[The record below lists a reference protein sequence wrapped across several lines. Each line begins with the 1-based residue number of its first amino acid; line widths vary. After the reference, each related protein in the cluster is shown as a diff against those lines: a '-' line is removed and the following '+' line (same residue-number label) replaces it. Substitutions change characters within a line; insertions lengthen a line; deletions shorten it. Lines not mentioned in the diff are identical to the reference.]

1 MAGASGRALVRAGN
15 GPVAR
20 GGLQAMGWASVYW
33 GGEPTARH
41 RTIIVIVVSDAGA
54 RSGAPLV
61 AGEKTARRVG
71 SHRKGGSSGCAFA
84 RAGNEPVAR
93 GGLQAMGWAS
103 VYWGGE
109 PTARHRTIHRDCG
122 VGCRRSLR
130 RAPRRWGKDS
140 EARWLARYG
149 LLCFRT
155 DWAFRPSTKTQSN
168 PFVVSLSNHERVGK
182 RMAERGAPCLTSTTA
197 CG

>member
-54 RSGAPLV
+54 RSGSPLV

-71 SHRKGGSSGCAFA
+71 SHRKGGSSGCAFTC
-84 RAGNEPVAR
+84 AGNEPVAR

-109 PTARHRTIHRDCG
+109 PTARHRTIIVI
-122 VGCRRSLR
+122 VGSDAGARSG
-130 RAPRRWGKDS
+130 APLVAGEKT
-140 EARWLARYG
+140 AR
-149 LLCFRT
+149 
-155 DWAFRPSTKTQSN
+155 
-168 PFVVSLSNHERVGK
+168 RVGSPRK
-182 RMAERGAPCLTSTTA
+182 GGPSGSALPRFRHE
-197 CG
+197 